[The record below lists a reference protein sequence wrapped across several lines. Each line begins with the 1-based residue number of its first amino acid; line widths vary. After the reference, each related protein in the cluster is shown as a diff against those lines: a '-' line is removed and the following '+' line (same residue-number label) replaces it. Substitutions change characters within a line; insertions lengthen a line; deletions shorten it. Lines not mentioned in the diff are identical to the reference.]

1 MMKTLTK
8 KEMEKMKKA
17 AAIVLFSL
25 SLIFIVPSL
34 ANAMDVQLG
43 DQIYSSNL
51 PQFNPNEMTFF

>member
-1 MMKTLTK
+1 
-8 KEMEKMKKA
+8 MKKA